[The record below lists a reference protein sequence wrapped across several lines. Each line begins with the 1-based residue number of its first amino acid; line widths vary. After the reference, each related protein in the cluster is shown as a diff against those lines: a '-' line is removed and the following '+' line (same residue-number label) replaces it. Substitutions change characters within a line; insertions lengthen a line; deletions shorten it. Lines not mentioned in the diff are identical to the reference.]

1 MTETTLTKKTFSF
14 GDHFSEWLVAGV
26 TLVALLAGWLY
37 KSSVENRSVQFEN
50 SGINAQTPQGWHN
63 LTPQGDEVLHVSDPL
78 SSGFGTTYIVQRIPV
93 EAGSVVGQAASLLTL
108 QRGQQLTAYRVLDQ
122 KPVTV
127 YGQAAYEMSYV
138 FVESDPNLTHD
149 KFPNIVHG
157 LDYIYMSGD
166 HVIVV
171 TYWAEKHSYDYDLG
185 RFQRFLRSL
194 KF

>member
-1 MTETTLTKKTFSF
+1 MTETIQTKKTFSF
-14 GDHFSEWLVAGV
+14 GEHFSEWLVAAI

-37 KSSVENRSVQFEN
+37 KSSVENRSVLFES
-50 SGINAQTPQGWHN
+50 SGISAQTPQGWHSI
-63 LTPQGDEVLHVSDPL
+63 TPQGDEVLHVSDPL

-93 EAGSVVGQAASLLTL
+93 EAGSAVGQAASLLTL

-127 YGQAAYEMSYV
+127 YGQEAYELSYV

-149 KFPNIVHG
+149 EFPNIVHG
-157 LDYIYMSGD
+157 LDYIYMAGD
-166 HVIVV
+166 HVVVV
-171 TYWAEKHSYDYDLG
+171 TYWAEKQTYDYDLG
-185 RFQRFLRSL
+185 RFLRFLRSL